1 MTDRSNDLADLSGL
15 LPVEAELPVV
25 AHDKEHA
32 SFRSNAFGMD
42 VKVETPRSDYATARL
57 ERAKALA
64 EGRVDEQPT
73 LGGERTF
80 YAHITKRE

>member
-1 MTDRSNDLADLSGL
+1 MDNRLPDIGL
-15 LPVEAELPVV
+15 VIDTTQQELPAIGTPDKV
-25 AHDKEHA
+25 AVQRFEEERGLQH
-32 SFRSNAFGMD
+32 NAHM
-42 VKVETPRSDYATARL
+42 SDYAAARL

-80 YAHITKRE
+80 YANITKRE